1 MVPEPEK
8 TYIIMPKTEERASSV
23 SILPLLQAR
32 SINQYNFYSSSAIPS
47 IDEIKRWTEE
57 TIVVKEW
64 DGYYYS
70 KHMIAEYPE
79 VFFYIFYRTGDFAP
93 VGFPPVWYSFFVLP
107 ISSKEVSAVQVGD
120 PYSKLQE
127 QSDFF
132 PDVADRIEFVYSDGK
147 ILFCQMDETCK
158 IVDVRPGLNKELTP
172 KIKEILEFEAA
183 VP

>member
-8 TYIIMPKTEERASSV
+8 TYIIIPKTEERASSV
-23 SILPLLQAR
+23 SILSLLQAR
-32 SINQYNFYSSSAIPS
+32 SINQYNFYSFSAIPS
-47 IDEIKRWTEE
+47 IDEIKEWTKE
-57 TIVVKEW
+57 TVVVKEW

-70 KHMIAEYPE
+70 KHMIAEHPE
-79 VFFYIFYRTGDFAP
+79 VFFYIFYRTGDYAP
-93 VGFPPVWYSFFVLP
+93 VGFPPVWYSYFVLP
-107 ISSKEVSAVQVGD
+107 ISSKEVSAVEAGD

-132 PDVADRIEFVYSDGK
+132 PDAADRIEFVYADGK
-147 ILFCQMDETCK
+147 ILFCQMDEACK
-158 IVDVRPGLNKELTP
+158 IVDIRPDLNKELAP